1 MQGGQ
6 DAGEA
11 LKLVAQEL
19 QAVMSQIQT
28 VNSQI
33 SELSM
38 TLEALS
44 SQDPERPVYRAV
56 GSLLLEVSDRGSL
69 KSDIETSRNSFQ
81 THMDRLSE
89 RESELRENYEE
100 LVKSFESQ

>member
-1 MQGGQ
+1 MQSSQ
-6 DAGEA
+6 DAGES

-33 SELSM
+33 SELTM

-44 SQDPERPVYRAV
+44 TQDPDKPVYRAV
-56 GSLLLEVSDRGSL
+56 GSLLLEVADRNSL
-69 KSDIETSRNSFQ
+69 NSDIEASKNSFQ
-81 THMDRLSE
+81 THLERLSE
-89 RESELRENYEE
+89 RESELRESYEE

>member
-19 QAVMSQIQT
+19 QAVMSQMQT

-44 SQDPERPVYRAV
+44 SQDPEKPVYRAV
-56 GSLLLEVSDRGSL
+56 GSLLLEVSDRNSL
-69 KSDIETSRNSFQ
+69 ASQIIRVTVRWSNSFR
-81 THMDRLSE
+81 DRK
-89 RESELRENYEE
+89 RPTR
-100 LVKSFESQ
+100 QDPG

>member
-56 GSLLLEVSDRGSL
+56 GSLLLEVSDRDYL

>member
-1 MQGGQ
+1 
-6 DAGEA
+6 
-11 LKLVAQEL
+11 
-19 QAVMSQIQT
+19 MSQMQT

-44 SQDPERPVYRAV
+44 SQDPEKPVYRAV
-56 GSLLLEVSDRGSL
+56 GSLLLEVSDRNSL
-69 KSDIETSRNSFQ
+69 ESDIQTSKDSFQ
-81 THMDRLSE
+81 VHLDRLSE
-89 RESELRENYEE
+89 REVELRENYEE

>member
-19 QAVMSQIQT
+19 QAVMSQMQT

-44 SQDPERPVYRAV
+44 SQDSDKPVYRAV
-56 GSLLLEVSDRGSL
+56 GSLLLEVSDRNSL
-69 KSDIETSRNSFQ
+69 ESDIQTSRDSFPVSY
-81 THMDRLSE
+81 THLT
-89 RESELRENYEE
+89 LPT
-100 LVKSFESQ
+100 KA

>member
-19 QAVMSQIQT
+19 QAVMSQMQT

-33 SELSM
+33 SELSR

-44 SQDPERPVYRAV
+44 SQDPEKPVYRAV
-56 GSLLLEVSDRGSL
+56 GSLLLEVSDRNSL
-69 KSDIETSRNSFQ
+69 ESDIQTSKDSFQ
-81 THMDRLSE
+81 VHLDRLSE
-89 RESELRENYEE
+89 REVELRENYEE

>member
-38 TLEALS
+38 TLESLE
-44 SQDPERPVYRAV
+44 SQDPEKLVYRAV
-56 GSLLLEVSDRGSL
+56 GSLLLEVSDRDSL
-69 KSDIETSRNSFQ
+69 KSDIETSMNSFQ
-81 THMDRLSE
+81 AHLDRLSE
-89 RESELRENYEE
+89 RESELRENYDE